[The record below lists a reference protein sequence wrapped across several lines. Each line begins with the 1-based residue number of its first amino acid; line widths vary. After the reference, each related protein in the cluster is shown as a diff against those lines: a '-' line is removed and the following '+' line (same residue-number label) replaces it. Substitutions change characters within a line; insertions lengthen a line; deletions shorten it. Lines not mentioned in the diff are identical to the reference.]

1 MGADASG
8 ADIPDTNGRDTDTSE
23 DWVFDDRPSGA
34 GLSESWLTEAG
45 YEEPPQV
52 DLRTDRAHSARVYD
66 YLLGGKTNFPAD
78 REVGD
83 RVLADLP
90 GVRAEAAAA
99 RAVMHRMV
107 RRLAEVHG
115 VRQFLD
121 VGTGIPTAPNL
132 HEIVQAVDPA
142 CRVVYVDNDPIVLAH
157 SRALLSSTP
166 EGRTAYVQGDLRE
179 PELFLGDPAVAATL
193 DLRQPVALTLI
204 NIVHFLDDETAH
216 PPVRRILDALPAG
229 SFLALTAG
237 TDEVSPERSAAAVRR
252 YEEAGIRL
260 HLRSRERVER
270 FFTGLELDDPGVVM
284 VSEWHPD
291 PAGVRAP
298 GEGKVAVYGGVGRKV

>member
-1 MGADASG
+1 MDGNG
-8 ADIPDTNGRDTDTSE
+8 PD
-23 DWVFDDRPSGA
+23 
-34 GLSESWLTEAG
+34 SWLIEADF
-45 YEEPPQV
+45 EEPPQA

-90 GVRAEAAAA
+90 AARAGATAA

-107 RRLAEVHG
+107 RRLAQQHG

-121 VGTGIPTAPNL
+121 VGTGIPTTPNL
-132 HEIVQAVDPA
+132 HEIVQAVDPS

-166 EGRTAYVQGDLRE
+166 EGRTAYVEGDLRE
-179 PELFLGDPAVAATL
+179 PEEFLADPAVAATL
-193 DLRQPVALTLI
+193 DLTRPVALTLI
-204 NIVHFLDDETAH
+204 NIVHFLSDEAAY
-216 PPVRRILDALPAG
+216 PPVRKLLDALPAG

-237 TDEVSPERSAAAVRR
+237 TADNAPEAAKAGVQR
-252 YEEAGIRL
+252 YAEAGIEVHARPL
-260 HLRSRERVER
+260 AGVER
-270 FFTGLELDDPGVVM
+270 FFTGLELDDPGVVLINR
-284 VSEWHPD
+284 WHPE
-291 PAGVRAP
+291 PGAP
-298 GEGKVAVYGGVGRKV
+298 SADAEVSVYGGLGRKP

>member
-1 MGADASG
+1 M
-8 ADIPDTNGRDTDTSE
+8 DTDATGNSPADRAWE
-23 DWVFDDRPSGA
+23 GGAFDIGA
-34 GLSESWLTEAG
+34 TESWLVEAG
-45 YEEPPQV
+45 FEEPPQV

-90 GVRAEAAAA
+90 GAGEAATAA

-121 VGTGIPTAPNL
+121 VGTGIPTTPNL
-132 HEIVQAVDPA
+132 HEIVQSIDPA

-179 PELFLGDPAVAATL
+179 PELFLADPAVAATL
-193 DLRQPVALTLI
+193 DLNEPVALTLI
-204 NIVHFLDDETAH
+204 NIVHFLSDEAAH
-216 PPVRRILDALPAG
+216 PPVRKLLDALPVG
-229 SFLALTAG
+229 SFLALSAG
-237 TDEVSPERSAAAVRR
+237 TADTAPDRAEAGSRR
-252 YEEAGIRL
+252 YAEAGIEV
-260 HLRSRERVER
+260 HMRSHEGVER
-270 FFTGLELDDPGVVM
+270 FFAGLELDAPGVVLINR
-284 VSEWHPD
+284 WHPELG
-291 PAGVRAP
+291 AAP
-298 GEGKVAVYGGVGRKV
+298 SPGLPDELVPVYGGVGRKV